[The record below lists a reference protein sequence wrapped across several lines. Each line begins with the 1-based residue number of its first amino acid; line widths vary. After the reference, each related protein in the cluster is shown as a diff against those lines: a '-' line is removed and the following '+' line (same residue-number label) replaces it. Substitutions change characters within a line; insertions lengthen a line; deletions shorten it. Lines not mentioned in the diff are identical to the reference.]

1 MNDGLLQAATAG
13 GHLAR
18 DPAGVADVDEHFI
31 NPRNGQPRFSG
42 QEDLEQEREKVAY
55 LTGEIAELR
64 KRVPTRQPQA
74 AAPIVRTTHATDPLE
89 RLFAAIAPNH

>member
-1 MNDGLLQAATAG
+1 
-13 GHLAR
+13 
-18 DPAGVADVDEHFI
+18 
-31 NPRNGQPRFSG
+31 
-42 QEDLEQEREKVAY
+42 VAY

-89 RLFAAIAPNH
+89 RLFAAIAPTIDASGMMDGGVYRPAVPRPDGPDARASALPS